1 MNEEERL
8 KRWENYPDIPNEVSE
23 SRRIIKDIADISVNF
38 KCENQD
44 GFFPEKCEEMMEE
57 K

>member
-1 MNEEERL
+1 MNEKERR

-23 SRRIIKDIADISVNF
+23 SRRLIKDIADIGVNF
-38 KCENQD
+38 QCENWD
-44 GFFPEKCEEMMEE
+44 GFFPEKNEKMIEE